1 MDNKTAVEYKRKE
14 ITLTGVVVSSKADKT
29 VSVSVERIFMHPVYK
44 KIVRRK
50 KKYLA
55 HDHDN
60 KCKAGDEVKL
70 VQVRPLSK
78 RKRWLVTEIITVAP
92 EKQTLAKKEE
102 VSK

>member
-1 MDNKTAVEYKRKE
+1 MDNKTTEKNKSGSL
-14 ITLTGVVVSSKADKT
+14 TLTGVVVSSKADKT
-29 VSVSVERIFMHPVYK
+29 VSVSVERIFKHPVYK

-55 HDHDN
+55 HDHEN
-60 KCKAGDEVKL
+60 KCKAGDEVRL

-78 RKRWLVTEIITVAP
+78 RKRWLVTEIITAAP
-92 EKQTLAKKEE
+92 EKQTLVSNKE

>member
-1 MDNKTAVEYKRKE
+1 MDNKTAVKHKSN

-92 EKQTLAKKEE
+92 EKLTLSKKEE

>member
-1 MDNKTAVEYKRKE
+1 MDNKTTVKNKSSN

-60 KCKAGDEVKL
+60 KCKAGDEVRL

-92 EKQTLAKKEE
+92 EKLTLAAKKE

>member
-1 MDNKTAVEYKRKE
+1 MENNTTVKHKNSD
-14 ITLTGVVVSSKADKT
+14 ITLIGISSKADKT

-55 HDHDN
+55 HDHEN
-60 KCKAGDEVKL
+60 KCKAGDEVRM

-78 RKRWLVTEIITVAP
+78 KKRWLVTEIITVAP
-92 EKQTLAKKEE
+92 EKQSLSKNKE